1 MMYSWDMKEV
11 SKQQN
16 LNDITEFITLR
27 LIIETLW
34 ESLIAVSFMYLYV
47 SISNDAL
54 FYGMSLNRMIELRE
68 QNMDADMNFLRVP
81 FLKAILDSKKLKES
95 AE

>member
-1 MMYSWDMKEV
+1 MESIDCY
-11 SKQQN
+11 
-16 LNDITEFITLR
+16 EF
-27 LIIETLW
+27 
-34 ESLIAVSFMYLYV
+34 YV

-68 QNMDADMNFLRVP
+68 QNMDADMIFLRVP
-81 FLKAILDSKKLKES
+81 FLKAILDSTNLKES

>member
-1 MMYSWDMKEV
+1 MGSIDCCK
-11 SKQQN
+11 
-16 LNDITEFITLR
+16 F
-27 LIIETLW
+27 
-34 ESLIAVSFMYLYV
+34 YV

>member
-1 MMYSWDMKEV
+1 MGSIDCCK
-11 SKQQN
+11 
-16 LNDITEFITLR
+16 F
-27 LIIETLW
+27 
-34 ESLIAVSFMYLYV
+34 YV

-68 QNMDADMNFLRVP
+68 QNMEADMNFLRVP

>member
-34 ESLIAVSFMYLYV
+34 EALV

>member
-34 ESLIAVSFMYLYV
+34 EALIAISFMYL
-47 SISNDAL
+47 NDAL

-68 QNMDADMNFLRVP
+68 QNMDADMIFLRVP
-81 FLKAILDSKKLKES
+81 FLKAILDSTNLKES

>member
-1 MMYSWDMKEV
+1 MGSIDCYK
-11 SKQQN
+11 
-16 LNDITEFITLR
+16 F
-27 LIIETLW
+27 
-34 ESLIAVSFMYLYV
+34 YV

-54 FYGMSLNRMIELRE
+54 SYGMSLNRMIELRE

>member
-1 MMYSWDMKEV
+1 
-11 SKQQN
+11 
-16 LNDITEFITLR
+16 
-27 LIIETLW
+27 
-34 ESLIAVSFMYLYV
+34 MYLYV

-81 FLKAILDSKKLKES
+81 FLKAILDSKKLKVTTNYPKWV
-95 AE
+95 